1 MDARQQACAGG
12 KQTGDAPSQS
22 TESTPNTAI
31 STCGR
36 PVYALSSARSRPSLC
51 TVNVILGIRAGV
63 YVQGNDDDEGHDG
76 EGEWEQVGGV
86 CARP

>member
-1 MDARQQACAGG
+1 M
-12 KQTGDAPSQS
+12 
-22 TESTPNTAI
+22 
-31 STCGR
+31 
-36 PVYALSSARSRPSLC
+36 SSARSRPSLC